1 MTVTVTVTK
10 NDQRWTRLA
19 ELAVHGANVQPGQ
32 VVYFTAE
39 HGQARLARA
48 VAAAAYRRGAKWVD
62 VFWFDV
68 YVKEARVRYADPDTL
83 DFVPPWYG
91 ERVLALGEM
100 AAARIGFSGLST
112 PRLFQ
117 GLDPAL
123 VGKDRLPV
131 LKEQSKVTADCSTN
145 WCVVPCPHVE
155 WSRVVYPDLDD
166 EHGLERLWQD
176 LEHVLRF
183 DEPDPNAA
191 WDERMNS
198 LADSARRLN
207 GRQFDALEYRGPGT
221 EFRVGLFKSGSWI
234 TADIERRDGLRHIV
248 NLPTEEVYTS
258 PDPARANGHVTATR
272 PLVLR
277 DGTIVRGLRVQFEG
291 GRAVDISADENADLL
306 RARLAVDDAALRLGE
321 IALVDNT
328 GRIGPLG
335 TVFQDT
341 LLDENVAS
349 HIAFGN
355 GFPFAVGDD
364 DRGRINRSGTHIDFM
379 VGSPEL
385 EVDGITAD
393 GDKVPVLRGGTWQI

>member
-1 MTVTVTVTK
+1 MTVTE
-10 NDQRWTRLA
+10 NDRRWTRLA

-39 HGQARLARA
+39 HGQARLARE

-68 YVKEARVRYADPDTL
+68 YVKDARVRYADSATL

-100 AAARIGFSGLST
+100 LAARVGFSGLST

-123 VGKDRLPV
+123 VGRDRLPV
-131 LKEQSKVTADCSTN
+131 LKEQSKVLADCSTN

-183 DEPDPNAA
+183 DEPDPNRA
-191 WDERMNS
+191 WDERMNR
-198 LADSARRLN
+198 LTDSARRLT
-207 GRQFDALEYRGPGT
+207 GRRFDALEYRGPGT
-221 EFRVGLFKSGSWI
+221 EFRVGLFQSGRWI
-234 TADIERRDGLRHIV
+234 TADIERRDGLRHIA

-258 PDPARANGHVTATR
+258 PDPARVDGHVTATR

-277 DGTIVRGLRVQFEG
+277 DGTMVRGLRVRFEG

-306 RARLAVDDAALRLGE
+306 RERLAIDDAALRLGE
-321 IALVDNT
+321 VALVDNT

-335 TVFQDT
+335 TVFHDT

-355 GFPFAVGDD
+355 GFPFVVGDD
-364 DRGRINRSGTHIDFM
+364 DRGRVNRSGTHIDFM

-393 GDKVPVLRGGTWQI
+393 GDKVAVLRGGAWQI